1 MKRHPGYSDAG
12 FKLGYTFARLL
23 PRAVCRGIGS
33 LLGLAG
39 YFTND
44 TSHAALRENLRRVT
58 EFHQGAN
65 AEADTD
71 ADLAS
76 SAASPPDHE
85 RVKASRLERICLDNF
100 RNFGRMLADYF
111 FCTAAQPAQ
120 IRALLDEWHGIDNL
134 KAALAEGR
142 GVVLITAH
150 LGNWEL
156 GGTLLAL
163 DGWPI
168 NVVTL
173 EEPTGELT
181 RTRDEYRKRLGI
193 RTIAVGENKFA
204 FVEMIAALR
213 RNEIVCMLVDR
224 PYAET
229 GAPVSFF
236 GRETG
241 FSSAPVLL
249 WQHTGAAIIPA
260 FVLQNP
266 GGRYH
271 AFAEPPIALEPIADR
286 RESLARN
293 TQYIAT
299 AFEKIIRPHPEQWF
313 NYVPIWKNE
322 TPQQPS

>member
-1 MKRHPGYSDAG
+1 LEEIPVKQHPGYTDRG
-12 FKLGYTFARLL
+12 FKLGYSAARLL
-23 PRAVCRGIGS
+23 PRRLCRGIGS
-33 LLGLAG
+33 TLGLAS
-39 YFTND
+39 YFSNAA
-44 TSHAALRENLRRVT
+44 SREALRQNLRCVT
-58 EFHQGAN
+58 TVAHPSQPGVSEASGAQ
-65 AEADTD
+65 
-71 ADLAS
+71 LS
-76 SAASPPDHE
+76 
-85 RVKASRLERICLDNF
+85 RICRDNF

-111 FCTAAQPAQ
+111 YCTAAKAED

-134 KAALAEGR
+134 QAALALGR
-142 GVVLITAH
+142 GVILVTGH

-181 RTRDEYRKRLGI
+181 RMRDAYRRRLGI
-193 RTIAVGENKFA
+193 RTIAVGKDNTFA

-224 PYAET
+224 PYAGT
-229 GAPVSFF
+229 GSPVDFF
-236 GRETG
+236 GHPTS
-241 FSSAPVLL
+241 FSTAPVLL
-249 WQHTGAAIIPA
+249 WQHTGAAVIPA

-266 GGRYH
+266 GGRYQ
-271 AFAEPPIALEPIADR
+271 AFAEPAIPFDETITDR

-293 TQYIAT
+293 TQKIAT

-313 NYVPIWKNE
+313 NYVPIWKHE
-322 TPQQPS
+322 TPQPEQPR

>member
-1 MKRHPGYSDAG
+1 MKRHPGYSDSG
-12 FKLGYTFARLL
+12 FKLGYTLARLL
-23 PRAVCRGIGS
+23 PRPVCRGIGS
-33 LLGLAG
+33 LLGLAS
-39 YFTND
+39 YLFNTASRSASY
-44 TSHAALRENLRRVT
+44 TALRQNLKRVT
-58 EFHQGAN
+58 EFNRDAGNDGPA
-65 AEADTD
+65 AATD
-71 ADLAS
+71 AA
-76 SAASPPDHE
+76 
-85 RVKASRLERICLDNF
+85 LERLCQENF

-111 FCTAAQPAQ
+111 YCTAAQTAD
-120 IRALLDEWHGIDNL
+120 IRALLEEWHGIDNL
-134 KAALAEGR
+134 RAALAQGR

-181 RTRDEYRKRLGI
+181 RTRDDYRRRLGI

-213 RNEIVCMLVDR
+213 RNEIICMLVDR

-229 GAPVSFF
+229 GSPVDFF
-236 GRETG
+236 GRETS

-271 AFAEPPIALEPIADR
+271 AFAEPTIALESSADR

-293 TQYIAT
+293 TQRIAT
-299 AFEKIIRPHPEQWF
+299 AFEKFIRPHPEQWF

-322 TPQQPS
+322 TPEQSS